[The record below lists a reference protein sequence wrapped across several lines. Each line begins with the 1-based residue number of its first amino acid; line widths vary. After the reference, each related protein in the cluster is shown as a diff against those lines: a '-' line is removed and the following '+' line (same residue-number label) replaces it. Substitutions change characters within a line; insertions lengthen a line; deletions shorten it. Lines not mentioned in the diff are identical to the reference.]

1 MADTTTRY
9 GFPFQEAGD
18 PPDGA
23 GLGQDL
29 AEAVEASL
37 GDVED
42 DLTALTTR
50 VGSAETITVP
60 ALAAWTTYTPTFTTA
75 SGSPAA
81 GTGGGGNL
89 TGRYSKVGRTCTVSG
104 YLKFGTTGASAGTGE
119 WRMSLPVAAATS
131 TDQAWLGDVYVNDS
145 SAGTSGHFHG
155 VAVVAS
161 GGTYATFY
169 GGNSGAQVTGS
180 SPIPWAPGDSFRW
193 EVTYETNS

>member
-9 GFPFQEAGD
+9 GFPFQEATD

-50 VGSAETITVP
+50 VTTAESDID
-60 ALAAWTTYTPTFTTA
+60 AHEAAWTTYTPVFTTA
-75 SGSPAA
+75 SGSPAV
-81 GTGGGGNL
+81 GTGGGGNI
-89 TGRYSKVGRTCTVSG
+89 TGRHKKIGRLCTVSG
-104 YLKFGTTGASAGTGE
+104 YMKFGTTGASAGTGE
-119 WRMSLPVAAATS
+119 WRMSLPFTAATV
-131 TDQAWLGDVYVNDS
+131 TDQAWLGSVYMNDA
-145 SAGTSGHFHG
+145 SAGASGHFIG
-155 VAVVAS
+155 TAVVAS

-169 GGNSGAQVTGS
+169 GGNAAAQVTGTTPVAWS
-180 SPIPWAPGDSFRW
+180 PGDAIRW
-193 EVTYETNS
+193 EVTYETAS